1 MRVKYLFV
9 YIGAGAAFLLVSL
22 WVFLSKGKSTKAVRA
37 KYVLGGVLISAWGL
51 FTAASCEGPFQV
63 TCYEPAVT
71 CYDVEMPQVTI
82 SAKEG
87 GRQLKAGDV
96 LVVRIDMLEYETYRL
111 EIKAD
116 ESVLQSW
123 DLPASAFS
131 KDNENEANQCEVTLD
146 AVDYKGDVLA
156 LISGVVLGAEG
167 KEESILLRSFSFTLE

>member
-9 YIGAGAAFLLVSL
+9 YIGAGVAFLLVSL
-22 WVFLSKGKSTKAVRA
+22 WVFLSKGKNAKAVRA

-71 CYDVEMPQVTI
+71 CYDVAMPYVTI
-82 SAKEG
+82 SAKDG
-87 GRQLKAGDV
+87 GRELKAGDV
-96 LVVRIDMLEYETYRL
+96 LVIRADVLDYETYRL
-111 EIKAD
+111 EIKT
-116 ESVLQSW
+116 EETVLQTW

-146 AVDYKGDVLA
+146 GLDYQGDAIA
-156 LISGVVLGAEG
+156 LVSGVVLGAEG
-167 KEESILLRSFSFTLE
+167 KEELIPLSSFSFTLQ